1 MSIQLPDRVFND
13 LYTLDQGENDQFMTI
28 FSRTIEYKLRSL
40 TKFTA
45 MRNFT
50 HTMLRTVDLPLP
62 VLYKL
67 YEIQIV
73 RYTFT

>member
-1 MSIQLPDRVFND
+1 MNIQIPDRVFNND
-13 LYTLDQGENDQFMTI
+13 LYTLDQGENDQFMAI

-45 MRNFT
+45 IRNFT
-50 HTMLRTVDLPLP
+50 HTMLRTVNLPLP

-67 YEIQIV
+67 YEIPIV
-73 RYTFT
+73 Q

>member
-1 MSIQLPDRVFND
+1 MNIKIPDRVFNND
-13 LYTLDQGENDQFMTI
+13 LYTLDQGENDQFMAI

-45 MRNFT
+45 IRNFT
-50 HTMLRTVDLPLP
+50 HTMLRTVNLPLP

-67 YEIQIV
+67 YEIPIV
-73 RYTFT
+73 Q